1 MVYIHLASGFEE
13 VEAITAADLLRRAGK
28 ETLLVSVT
36 GEKTVEGAHGIK
48 TEADLLFE
56 KADYSNCEMIVLPG
70 GMPGT
75 GNLAAHMGLCTKIEE
90 FNCNG
95 RTIAAICA
103 APMILGGLGLLEGRK
118 ATIYPGMESFLKGAV
133 YVDEKVVSDGN
144 IITSMGPGT
153 AMDFGFALV
162 ERLCG
167 TAAAQKLRE
176 DLIFNI

>member
-1 MVYIHLASGFEE
+1 M
-13 VEAITAADLLRRAGK
+13 K
-28 ETLLVSVT
+28 NN
-36 GEKTVEGAHGIK
+36 IK
-48 TEADLLFE
+48 TITFNKEIQCNIRRNICRKTNIAINMNSKFDDNNYNDGDLFF
-56 KADYSNCEMIVLPG
+56 LPG

-153 AMDFGFALV
+153 AMDFGLALV